1 MSNRDQRLIE
11 AAMRYL
17 ALFESGSAPNLDD
30 FVATVD
36 RRLRAELRR
45 YLEEVLATGTPVEP
59 ILLSPEEQA
68 LSARARTRAG
78 QRFDAK
84 MRRVQP
90 PRTLRDVRQDQR
102 QSLEAL
108 AARLNLPP
116 ELLERLER
124 GEILGSTIPNRL
136 IARLAQAL
144 RQTEAFIRAIL
155 GAPPGSA
162 PAGIREEAIPY
173 GPAQEDSATVAS
185 TKDQVSFAEALR
197 VSAPTP
203 MQLAEWDE
211 SSPA

>member
-45 YLEEVLATGTPVEP
+45 YIEEVLATGTPVEP
-59 ILLSPEEQA
+59 ILLSPEERA
-68 LSARARTRAG
+68 LSARARMRAA

-84 MRRVQP
+84 MQRVQP
-90 PRTLRDVRQDQR
+90 PRTLRDVRQDRR
-102 QSLEAL
+102 QSFEAL

-116 ELLERLER
+116 ALLDRLER
-124 GEILGSTIPNRL
+124 GEILGSTIPDRL
-136 IARLAQAL
+136 IARLAHAL
-144 RQTEAFIRAIL
+144 RQTETYIRTIL

-173 GPAQEDSATVAS
+173 GPVQEDSATVAS
-185 TKDQVSFAEALR
+185 TKVQVSFADALR
-197 VSAPTP
+197 ASAPTP
-203 MQLAEWDE
+203 AQTAEWDE
-211 SSPA
+211 SPRA